1 MPSMTMLCGLPYS
14 GKSTF
19 LQSINAD
26 YVSTDMYIEE
36 YAKEKNLSYN
46 EVFADAYKIAESW
59 MYADIAHYVTNNTSF
74 WWDQTNLS
82 RKSRINKLKFI
93 PANWQ
98 KNILVFNTPFDV
110 IVSRIP
116 NRPNKKIPLGILEEM
131 QSSFVFPTKD
141 EGWDNIYQITMEN

>member
-1 MPSMTMLCGLPYS
+1 LALSRY
-14 GKSTF
+14 F
-19 LQSINAD
+19 NHAQEE
-26 YVSTDMYIEE
+26 MYKDIER
-36 YAKEKNLSYN
+36 K
-46 EVFADAYKIAESW
+46 VRFAE
-59 MYADIAHYVTNNTSF
+59 SF

-141 EGWDNIYQITMEN
+141 EGWNNIYQITMEN